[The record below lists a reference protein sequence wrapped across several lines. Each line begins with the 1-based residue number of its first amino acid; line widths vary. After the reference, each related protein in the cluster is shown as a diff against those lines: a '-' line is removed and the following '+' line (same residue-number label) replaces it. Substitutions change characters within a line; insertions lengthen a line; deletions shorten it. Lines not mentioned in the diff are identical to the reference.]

1 MIVRSSSTRLG
12 HFDVTA
18 LLGEGGIGGHMRLPA
33 LAIALLVVTSL
44 AAPGQ
49 AQEVVQEPSI
59 ELPEELA
66 RVLTDYETA
75 WRRGDAVALA
85 RLFAEGGFV
94 LSPRTPPIRGR
105 GSIKEHYAGGGS
117 TLLLRAIAYATEG
130 SVGYIIGG
138 YRYQDG
144 PDVGTF
150 TLTLKRAPDG
160 RWLIF
165 SDMDNSNRPPEL
177 E

>member
-1 MIVRSSSTRLG
+1 
-12 HFDVTA
+12 
-18 LLGEGGIGGHMRLPA
+18 MRLPA
-33 LAIALLVVTSL
+33 LAVGFLLVTSL
-44 AAPGQ
+44 AALGQ
-49 AQEVVQEPSI
+49 AQDVVQEPSV

-66 RVLTDYETA
+66 RVLTDYETV
-75 WRRGDAVALA
+75 WRRGDAAALA
-85 RLFAEGGFV
+85 RLFAGDGFV

-105 GSIKEHYAGGGS
+105 GRIKEHYAGGGS

-138 YRYQDG
+138 YRYQEG

-150 TLTLKRAPDG
+150 TLTLQRAPDG

-165 SDMDNSNRPPEL
+165 SDMDNSNRPPER
-177 E
+177 

>member
-1 MIVRSSSTRLG
+1 
-12 HFDVTA
+12 
-18 LLGEGGIGGHMRLPA
+18 MRLLM
-33 LAIALLVVTSL
+33 LAVGLMLVTSL
-44 AAPGQ
+44 VVPGQ
-49 AQEVVQEPSI
+49 AQEVVQEPSV
-59 ELPEELA
+59 ELPDELA

-75 WRRGDAVALA
+75 WRRGDAAGLA
-85 RLFAEGGFV
+85 RLFTEDGFV

-105 GSIKEHYAGGGS
+105 GRIKERYAGSGS

-138 YRYQDG
+138 YRYREG

-150 TLTLKRAPDG
+150 TLTLQRAPDG

-165 SDMDNSNRPPEL
+165 SDMDNSNRPPQR
-177 E
+177 